1 MKKNFILLCCC
12 FILGLFHLSAQ
23 DFVYTPKNPAF
34 GGNPYNYSW
43 LLSSAQ
49 VQDTYEAPEDDSGVS
64 ASYYGSDPVADFA
77 ESLNRQIL
85 SQLSRQIVAKQFGED
100 ALSEGSYVLGDYQ
113 IDINNESGGLNIS
126 IVDNKTGATTT
137 VTVPFF

>member
-1 MKKNFILLCCC
+1 MKKVFFILAL
-12 FILGLFHLSAQ
+12 LLLVATYSLRAQ

-49 VQDTYEAPEDDSGVS
+49 SQDTYESPDSDSDSYSRYSTNTLED
-64 ASYYGSDPVADFA
+64 FQ

-85 SQLSRQIVAKQFGED
+85 SQLSRQIVSNQFGED
-100 ALSEGSYVLGDYQ
+100 ALENGTYVLGDYQ
-113 IDINNESGGLNIS
+113 IDIGDDASGINIT
-126 IVDNKTGATTT
+126 ILDTQTGATTT
-137 VTVPFF
+137 VTVPNF